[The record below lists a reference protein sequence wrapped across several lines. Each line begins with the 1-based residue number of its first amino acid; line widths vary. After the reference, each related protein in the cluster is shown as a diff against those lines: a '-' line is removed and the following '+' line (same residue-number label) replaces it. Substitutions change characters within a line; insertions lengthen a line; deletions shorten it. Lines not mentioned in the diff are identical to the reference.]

1 MALAIEE
8 DMKEKERQ
16 LMEQMEVEELIQYEQ
31 LKRREEEV
39 CVLSMVQIIWPM
51 PLHPNLYEI

>member
-39 CVLSMVQIIWPM
+39 CVLSMVQII
-51 PLHPNLYEI
+51 

>member
-16 LMEQMEVEELIQYEQ
+16 LMEQMEEEERIQYEQ

-39 CVLSMVQIIWPM
+39 CVLSFVKIIRPM
-51 PLHPNLYEI
+51 PL